1 MVAISNE
8 KPTREEKEIGTPVF
22 LPQNGRVSGQTFPGV
37 STGRRGT
44 GAALPYYSGPTT
56 MEGPGGFE
64 GRYFNAGARRN
75 SLALTTPK
83 HSSGGARGGKGRGR
97 GRGRFSSISTRG
109 PVYRTLNDRRDEQY
123 LDMKH
128 TEGTPNYSPGK
139 AVYKPTRFDQTSTQ
153 ESIDLTP
160 MELEEQF
167 SRAKETPTT
176 DMPPRISEL
185 EAMKRQML
193 ELQKRCD
200 QRDEEL
206 AALKFERF
214 KEEESKVE
222 REREEKIKVE
232 REREEKIEAEKVKV
246 ENDEREKLRF
256 LEMKKE
262 EKAIQTHKLARPDY
276 TRTATI
282 VKQIISKN
290 LKLVEKHHWP
300 DLKKHLK
307 QLEKSE
313 DWPTYLMD
321 PKAPKWS
328 PDDPESL
335 LDSKLR
341 KEMFAIL
348 RDSVDWKKHSSKMN
362 SIIDNDGSQLDG
374 QALFRKLEDFF
385 ACGKQD
391 GDVIGAG
398 MNLRQLSMASSNLNA
413 LDFALELERR
423 ERVLQ
428 GIGLPTNVRLE
439 LIPLYLR
446 GLTKSFKGIKDEIE
460 RQLEEDES
468 WNPTLREVVDRVE
481 RRAVKDNLLEIKA
494 SGKFVTQNFQD
505 GGKNKSPKKN
515 KSKQKNKNQESKRVQ
530 ALKQEIEALKNC
542 NQSYVAQDCD
552 QSYVA
557 QDTRVN
563 QLYGSTK
570 PGGEKICF
578 HGAKCWL
585 KDCKFKHAS
594 GHRPAKDPRDQTCAK
609 CQRKGHSQ
617 AQCGKCFRCGSPDHI
632 APDCPKNPK
641 SRQEGEQNTVQSY
654 QGVQVTAPNDVM
666 YHFNSEVKG
675 AVTEPG
681 TICLVPSRVSSKNS
695 A

>member
-22 LPQNGRVSGQTFPGV
+22 LPQGGRVTGKTFPGV

-44 GAALPYYSGPTT
+44 GVAQPYYSGPTE

-97 GRGRFSSISTRG
+97 GRGGLSSISTRG
-109 PVYRTLNDRRDEQY
+109 PVFRTLNDRRDEQY

-128 TEGTPNYSPGK
+128 TGGTPNYSPGK
-139 AVYKPTRFDQTSTQ
+139 AVYKPTRFDQTPTQ

-160 MELEEQF
+160 MELDEQF
-167 SRAKETPTT
+167 SNAQETPAVSRKEYM
-176 DMPPRISEL
+176 DMR
-185 EAMKRQML
+185 RQLMEMQL
-193 ELQKRCD
+193 MFN
-200 QRDEEL
+200 QREEEL
-206 AALKFERF
+206 AALKYERF
-214 KEEESKVE
+214 E
-222 REREEKIKVE
+222 EEKIKVE
-232 REREEKIEAEKVKV
+232 REREEEIKV
-246 ENDEREKLRF
+246 EREREDNEEREKLRLKD
-256 LEMKKE
+256 LEKE
-262 EKAIQTHKLARPDY
+262 KRKIDMHKAARPDY
-276 TRTATI
+276 TRVATI
-282 VKQIISKN
+282 VKQIINKN

-335 LDSKLR
+335 LESKLR

-398 MNLRQLSMASSNLNA
+398 MSLRSLSMASSNLNA
-413 LDFALELERR
+413 LDYALELERR

-460 RQLEEDES
+460 KQLEEDEEWKPS
-468 WNPTLREVVDRVE
+468 LREVVDRVE

-505 GGKNKSPKKN
+505 RGKGKSPKKN
-515 KSKQKNKNQESKRVQ
+515 KSKLKNKNQESKRVQ

-542 NQSYVAQDCD
+542 NQSYGAQDCD
-552 QSYVA
+552 QSYVT
-557 QDTRVN
+557 QDSHVN

-570 PGGEKICF
+570 PGGEKMCF

-641 SRQEGEQNTVQSY
+641 SRLEGEQGSVQSY
-654 QGVQVTAPNDVM
+654 QGVQVTAPNEVM

-681 TICLVPSRVSSKNS
+681 TICMVPSRVSSENS
-695 A
+695 D

>member
-1 MVAISNE
+1 
-8 KPTREEKEIGTPVF
+8 
-22 LPQNGRVSGQTFPGV
+22 
-37 STGRRGT
+37 
-44 GAALPYYSGPTT
+44 
-56 MEGPGGFE
+56 
-64 GRYFNAGARRN
+64 
-75 SLALTTPK
+75 
-83 HSSGGARGGKGRGR
+83 
-97 GRGRFSSISTRG
+97 
-109 PVYRTLNDRRDEQY
+109 VYRTLNDRRDEQY

-139 AVYKPTRFDQTSTQ
+139 AVYKPTRFDQASTQ
-153 ESIDLTP
+153 ESIDLSP

-167 SRAKETPTT
+167 SNAQETPTISRT
-176 DMPPRISEL
+176 EYLDMQ
-185 EAMKRQML
+185 RQLKEMQL
-193 ELQKRCD
+193 LFN